1 MVEIYFL
8 PWLRFCLCAAT
19 AACWPAL
26 SDRMLPAAY
35 AICLFALLMR
45 GDSRVLAGSAGQNAS
60 AACAIC
66 LFALLLCG
74 DSRVLAG
81 SAGQRAPVAAA
92 PVRENKFP
100 TSQKKIL
107 GI

>member
-26 SDRMLPAAY
+26 PDRMLP
-35 AICLFALLMR
+35 
-45 GDSRVLAGSAGQNAS
+45 

-100 TSQKKIL
+100 TSQKKTL

>member
-1 MVEIYFL
+1 MF
-8 PWLRFCLCAAT
+8 
-19 AACWPAL
+19 
-26 SDRMLPAAY
+26 
-35 AICLFALLMR
+35 MR

-60 AACAIC
+60 RSMRDLLIC
-66 LFALLLCG
+66 SASMRG

>member
-26 SDRMLPAAY
+26 PDRMLLTAY

-45 GDSRVLAGSAGQNAS
+45 GDG
-60 AACAIC
+60 
-66 LFALLLCG
+66 
-74 DSRVLAG
+74 RVLAG

-100 TSQKKIL
+100 TSQKKTL

>member
-1 MVEIYFL
+1 
-8 PWLRFCLCAAT
+8 
-19 AACWPAL
+19 
-26 SDRMLPAAY
+26 MLPAAY

-45 GDSRVLAGSAGQNAS
+45 GDGRVLAGSAGQNAS
-60 AACAIC
+60 RSMRDLLIC
-66 LFALLLCG
+66 
-74 DSRVLAG
+74 
-81 SAGQRAPVAAA
+81 SAYARRQ

>member
-26 SDRMLPAAY
+26 PDRMLPAAY
-35 AICLFALLMR
+35 AICLFALLIC

-60 AACAIC
+60 RSIRDLLIC
-66 LFALLLCG
+66 
-74 DSRVLAG
+74 
-81 SAGQRAPVAAA
+81 SAYARRQPL
-92 PVRENKFP
+92 RENKFP

>member
-26 SDRMLPAAY
+26 PDRMLPAAY
-35 AICLFALLMR
+35 AICLFALL
-45 GDSRVLAGSAGQNAS
+45 
-60 AACAIC
+60 I
-66 LFALLLCG
+66 CG

-81 SAGQRAPVAAA
+81 FAGQNASCSMRDLLICSAYARRQPL
-92 PVRENKFP
+92 RENKFP
-100 TSQKKIL
+100 TSQKKTL

>member
-26 SDRMLPAAY
+26 PDRMLLTAY
-35 AICLFALLMR
+35 
-45 GDSRVLAGSAGQNAS
+45 
-60 AACAIC
+60 AIC

-74 DSRVLAG
+74 DGRVLAG
-81 SAGQRAPVAAA
+81 SAGQRAPVATVAGTG
-92 PVRENKFP
+92 K
-100 TSQKKIL
+100 
-107 GI
+107 

>member
-26 SDRMLPAAY
+26 PDRMLPAAY
-35 AICLFALLMR
+35 AICVFALLMR
-45 GDSRVLAGSAGQNAS
+45 GDSRVLAGFAGQNAS
-60 AACAIC
+60 HSIRDL

-74 DSRVLAG
+74 DGRVLAG
-81 SAGQRAPVAAA
+81 SAGQRAPVAAVA
-92 PVRENKFP
+92 GTGK
-100 TSQKKIL
+100 
-107 GI
+107 

>member
-26 SDRMLPAAY
+26 PDRMLPAAY

-45 GDSRVLAGSAGQNAS
+45 GDGRVLS
-60 AACAIC
+60 
-66 LFALLLCG
+66 
-74 DSRVLAG
+74 G

-100 TSQKKIL
+100 TSQKKTL

>member
-26 SDRMLPAAY
+26 PDRMLPAAY

-45 GDSRVLAGSAGQNAS
+45 GDG
-60 AACAIC
+60 
-66 LFALLLCG
+66 
-74 DSRVLAG
+74 RVLAG

-100 TSQKKIL
+100 TSQKKTL